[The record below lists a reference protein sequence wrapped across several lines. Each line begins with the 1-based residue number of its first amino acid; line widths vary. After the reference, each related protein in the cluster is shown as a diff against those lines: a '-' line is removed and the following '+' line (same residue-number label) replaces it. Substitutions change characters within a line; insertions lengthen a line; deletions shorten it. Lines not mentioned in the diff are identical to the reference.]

1 MNALRRAIEIAMEA
15 HRGQVDKHGAPYIL
29 HPLCVMAAVRSKEAQ
44 IVAALHDVVED
55 NEDWTVDRLAREG
68 FDRSIVEAVAAL
80 TRDPDG
86 DYFDYVRRLSSN
98 PLARE
103 VKLADLQDNLDRSRL
118 PGDPTENDLARF
130 RRYEKA
136 LRILN
141 DPQASEASEST
152 P

>member
-1 MNALRRAIEIAMEA
+1 MDA

-29 HPLCVMAAVRSKEAQ
+29 HPLCVMAAVSSRELQ

-55 NEDWTVDRLAREG
+55 SEDWTVDRLASEG

-80 TRDPDG
+80 TRDPDD

-103 VKLADLQDNLDRSRL
+103 VKLADLHDNLDRSRL
-118 PGDPTENDLARF
+118 PGDPTDNDLARF
-130 RRYEKA
+130 RRYEQA

-141 DPQASEASEST
+141 GPQATETSEST

>member
-1 MNALRRAIEIAMEA
+1 MSTLRRAIEIAMEA

-29 HPLCVMAAVRSKEAQ
+29 HPLCVMAAVSSPEAQ

-55 NEDWTVDRLAREG
+55 HEDWTVDRLAREG
-68 FDRSIVEAVAAL
+68 FDQSIVEAVAAL
-80 TRDPDG
+80 TRDPD
-86 DYFDYVRRLSSN
+86 DEYFDYVRRLSSN

-130 RRYEKA
+130 RRYEQA
-136 LRILN
+136 LTILN
-141 DPQASEASEST
+141 RAQEAETSKSSI
-152 P
+152 